1 MIRGRRSAATRAG
14 DDLHAAAKRTT
25 MTRNGASPGPSTPPG
40 GPFGV
45 RSVLLGLIGA
55 VLIAGVTPFN
65 NFVLNN
71 TFLVGNLM
79 PAAAIGLLLVAV
91 LLVNGPLHW
100 FRPRWAFSSG
110 QLTVA
115 FCMWLVACTIPSGGL
130 MRYLPGHLV
139 APFHT
144 ADTQPGYREI
154 IKSSIAADWI
164 YPSFDTDDL
173 EERGRDPLVRH
184 FIAYNPDASGL
195 AAVPWRR
202 WLRPAV
208 AWGGL
213 IVMVYGA
220 VLCLTSILH
229 HQWARN
235 ERLSFPLAEVYS
247 SLLEAPEPGKAL
259 PPLLRQ
265 GRFWITAVAVLLLH
279 LSNGI
284 AQYERA
290 WPAIPLAYDLNAMF
304 SEQPFSFMTYG
315 AKAAKV
321 MFTVIG
327 VCYFIPTKVA
337 GSLLFFFAF
346 YNVVQMQVGTMG
358 YSMTLGMQR
367 DHTLGALAILALT
380 ILYTGRHHW
389 VDVLKAMIGRKQFPN
404 DDPTDPSLHP
414 ALAGWLLVAAVAGIT
429 AWLTFAGSPPLNSL
443 LVVLALLTLFIIAA
457 RIVAETGLI
466 YVQIHTAIY
475 RPWIMA
481 ADVGLNTTKQGYYLL
496 GKIYSVF
503 GHDLRENS
511 MVYTTSGLA
520 TADRGRVRFR
530 HRWGL
535 PFAMLLS
542 LVVAFLVGGASML
555 VSEYNH
561 EITLDSSRQLVNGNS
576 TQFIPR
582 ENVFDVVRN
591 FSAQASSRFPESH
604 SRPLHVGIGAALT
617 AGVVAGHLGW
627 SGFPLHPVGAVMCYS
642 YALQNTWF
650 SILLGFLA
658 KVVIVRLGGSTLYR
672 TVKPVFLG
680 LILGETVAI
689 LSWVIINLV
698 LAYLGIEY
706 QQINIL
712 I

>member
-1 MIRGRRSAATRAG
+1 MPANNRRIGSDLEPPPALRLRSVALGLLGSA
-14 DDLHAAAKRTT
+14 LIAAA
-25 MTRNGASPGPSTPPG
+25 
-40 GPFGV
+40 
-45 RSVLLGLIGA
+45 
-55 VLIAGVTPFN
+55 TPFN

-79 PAAAIGLLLVAV
+79 PAAAIGLLLLTVTVVNVPLRRCRWTRPFSTGELAV
-91 LLVNGPLHW
+91 
-100 FRPRWAFSSG
+100 AFS
-110 QLTVA
+110 
-115 FCMWLVACTIPSGGL
+115 MWLVACTIPSGGL
-130 MRYLPGHLV
+130 MRYLPGHLI

-144 ADTQPGYREI
+144 ADSSPAYREI
-154 IKSSIAADWI
+154 IKSSIAADWL
-164 YPSFDTDDL
+164 YPTFDTEDL

-184 FIAYNPDASGL
+184 YVAYNPDASGL
-195 AAVPWRR
+195 SAVPWKR
-202 WLRPAV
+202 WLRPAL

-213 IVMVYGA
+213 IVMLYGA

-259 PPLLRQ
+259 PAVLRST
-265 GRFWITAVAVLLLH
+265 RFWLAAGAVLLLH

-284 AQYERA
+284 AQYERS
-290 WPAIPLAYDLNAMF
+290 WPAIPMAYDLNALF

-315 AKAAKV
+315 AKAAKI
-321 MFTVIG
+321 MITVVG

-337 GSLLFFFAF
+337 GSLLFFFAL
-346 YNVVQMQVGTMG
+346 YNVVQMQVGSMG

-367 DHTLGALAILALT
+367 DHTLGALAVLALT
-380 ILYTGRHHW
+380 IIYTGRHHW
-389 VDVLKAMIGRKQFPN
+389 RDVLKAMIGRGRPEQPEQ
-404 DDPTDPSLHP
+404 TDPGLSP
-414 ALAGWLLVAAVAGIT
+414 AFPGWLLIVLIAGIT
-429 AWLTFAGSPPLNSL
+429 TWLTLAGSPVLNSL
-443 LVVLALLTLFIIAA
+443 LIVIALLTLFVITA

-481 ADVGLNTTKQGYYLL
+481 ADVGLTTSKQGYFLL

-511 MVYTTSGLA
+511 MVYATSGFA
-520 TADRGRVRFR
+520 TAERLRVPFGR
-530 HRWGL
+530 RWGL
-535 PFAMLLS
+535 ASVMLLS
-542 LVVAFLVGGASML
+542 LVVAFFVGGASML
-555 VSEYNH
+555 VCEYNH
-561 EITLDSSRQLVNGNS
+561 EITLDSSAQLVNSMS
-576 TQFIPR
+576 TYLIPR

-591 FSAQASSRFPESH
+591 FSAAGATGFPETH
-604 SRPLHVGIGAALT
+604 SRPFHVGIGAAAT
-617 AGVVAGHLGW
+617 AAVVAGHLGW
-627 SGFPLHPVGAVMCYS
+627 SGFPLHPIGAVMCYS

-658 KVVIVRLGGSTLYR
+658 KVLIVRLGGSTLYR
-672 TVKPVFLG
+672 SVKPVFLG
-680 LILGETVAI
+680 LILGETLAI
-689 LSWVIINLV
+689 LAWVVINIV
-698 LAYLGIEY
+698 LASLGIEY